1 MKKKIISSIIIVVLV
16 SAGTGLLIGSRPKK
30 IIIQVDGK
38 VIESKTKED
47 NVGQAIEEANIE
59 LDVNDKLNYDID
71 DKIKNNL
78 SKIRSQL
85 EPKQQNTFDIYI

>member
-1 MKKKIISSIIIVVLV
+1 MEMRVERIDI
-16 SAGTGLLIGSRPKK
+16 KK

-59 LDVNDKLNYDID
+59 LDVND
-71 DKIKNNL
+71 
-78 SKIRSQL
+78 
-85 EPKQQNTFDIYI
+85 